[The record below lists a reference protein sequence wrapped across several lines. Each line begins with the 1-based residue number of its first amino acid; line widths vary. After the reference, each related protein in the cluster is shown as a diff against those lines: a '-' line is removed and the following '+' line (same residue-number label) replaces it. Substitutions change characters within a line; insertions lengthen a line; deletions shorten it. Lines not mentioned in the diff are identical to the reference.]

1 MSISTSNPDLMR
13 AILAMDAY
21 NRGYNA
27 GVKSPNAPLNEGLT
41 GTQIGL
47 ATIGLRK
54 GDLEAQAASF
64 FAQAYTLGG
73 QTVISYRG
81 TDATWDAASGWVN
94 GGGAAVTTADNSPS
108 SPTPP
113 SSCRETANLSP
124 GLDRGVRLMCTDR
137 VVPNH

>member
-1 MSISTSNPDLMR
+1 MGISSSNPDLFR

-27 GVKSPNAPLNEGLT
+27 GIGDPNTGLT
-41 GTQIGL
+41 GNAIGL
-47 ATIGLRK
+47 ATIRRDI
-54 GDLEAQAASF
+54 DLPVGSQVASF

-73 QTVISYRG
+73 KTIISYRG

-94 GGGAAVTTADNSPS
+94 GGGAAVATAHNSPS

>member
-1 MSISTSNPDLMR
+1 MGISTSNPDLMR

-27 GVKSPNAPLNEGLT
+27 GIKSPNAGPDQGLT
-41 GTQIGL
+41 GTMIDL
-47 ATIGLRK
+47 ASVGK
-54 GDLEAQAASF
+54 ASSCALNSPEHNASL

-73 QTVISYRG
+73 KTVISYR
-81 TDATWDAASGWVN
+81 AMDAASGWVN
-94 GGGAAVTTADNSPS
+94 GGGAAVATAHNSPS